1 MHGPGQDDAGG
12 PLQTPV
18 VEEVKPEKTER
29 ARDGGPQRRE
39 GEAQTKWAG
48 GRKAVG
54 HGCATLRP
62 PASGIWGTAF
72 SGGGGGPGEGR
83 NGTGV
88 LLPTGLS
95 RRLVRRRAAVELYL
109 QRCRPFIVPLHRAER
124 RPDALQRMSRSTG
137 ICTKRACLW
146 ARSASFRRPGW
157 WAPRQQQSLAVSR
170 LALFP
175 AASPSHP
182 KQHRDAATLDNICPP
197 HRIGRQNHAYCT
209 AGRGAGRGSR
219 NGWSG
224 AQAGW
229 GRENK
234 DIGQGRR

>member
-1 MHGPGQDDAGG
+1 MGVRNAGKAKHRQSGPVA
-12 PLQTPV
+12 
-18 VEEVKPEKTER
+18 EKPW
-29 ARDGGPQRRE
+29 DM
-39 GEAQTKWAG
+39 
-48 GRKAVG
+48 AVRLSG
-54 HGCATLRP
+54 LRP
-62 PASGIWGTAF
+62 PASGALR
-72 SGGGGGPGEGR
+72 SPAGGPGEGR

-88 LLPTGLS
+88 FLPTGLS

>member
-1 MHGPGQDDAGG
+1 MPEDTFRGDDNGYACMTVEGGGRSARARAGRCRRAPADAGG
-12 PLQTPV
+12 
-18 VEEVKPEKTER
+18 
-29 ARDGGPQRRE
+29 GG
-39 GEAQTKWAG
+39 GEAREDRKGQRWGSATQ
-48 GRKAVG
+48 GRRSTDKVG
-54 HGCATLRP
+54 RWQKSRGTWLCDS

-72 SGGGGGPGEGR
+72 SGGGGGGPGEGR

-182 KQHRDAATLDNICPP
+182 KQHREMQLPSTIYAPRT
-197 HRIGRQNHAYCT
+197 
-209 AGRGAGRGSR
+209 
-219 NGWSG
+219 
-224 AQAGW
+224 
-229 GRENK
+229 E
-234 DIGQGRR
+234 

>member
-1 MHGPGQDDAGG
+1 MGVRNAGKAKHRQSGPVA
-12 PLQTPV
+12 
-18 VEEVKPEKTER
+18 EKPW
-29 ARDGGPQRRE
+29 DM
-39 GEAQTKWAG
+39 
-48 GRKAVG
+48 AVRLSG
-54 HGCATLRP
+54 LRP
-62 PASGIWGTAF
+62 PAS
-72 SGGGGGPGEGR
+72 GEGR

-182 KQHRDAATLDNICPP
+182 KQHREMQLPSTIYAPRT
-197 HRIGRQNHAYCT
+197 
-209 AGRGAGRGSR
+209 
-219 NGWSG
+219 
-224 AQAGW
+224 
-229 GRENK
+229 E
-234 DIGQGRR
+234 